1 MFSTPQDF
9 EVLSSRRELV
19 EKICE
24 DFKHG
29 TELGLQIVCANGEII
44 HAHQR
49 LEALLVKNFPEA
61 VAKPNNLKNSLD
73 FSNHS
78 KESISLLLKVIYYE
92 GVDSE
97 NACLND
103 RVKVIQLL
111 NSAASSC
118 PWHRLMMRDQASLI
132 SERLSS
138 MNKMER
144 AEIAIALFRC
154 KAHLEPDFI
163 PKCLAGLS
171 QNEFCSSALQLANS
185 QLLIASLVS
194 RGESTSECC
203 RKEELTECSKLIVQ
217 AYMANQNVQMSKAD
231 SAKICVKLLKHSIHC
246 HHQQCPDAGCKKM
259 KKVIIHFKACRSSQS
274 KTSCS
279 TCKKFIALCC
289 LAKKNINQLRQ
300 ASKCKP

>member
-1 MFSTPQDF
+1 MFCTPQDF
-9 EVLSSRRELV
+9 ELLLSRRELV
-19 EKICE
+19 EKICD
-24 DFKHG
+24 DFQHG
-29 TELGLQIVCANGEII
+29 TELGLQIVCANGEVI

-49 LEALLVKNFPEA
+49 LETLLVKNFAEA

-73 FSNHS
+73 FSNYS

-97 NACLND
+97 NATLND

-111 NSAASSC
+111 NSAAVSC

-144 AEIAIALFRC
+144 AEIAIALCRC
-154 KAHLEPDFI
+154 KSHLEPDFI

-185 QLLIASLVS
+185 ELLIASLLS

-203 RKEELTECSKLIVQ
+203 RKEELAECAKLIVQ
-217 AYMANQNVQMSKAD
+217 AYISNQSPQMTKAE
-231 SAKICVKLLKHSIHC
+231 SAKICVTLLKHSINC
-246 HHQQCPDAGCKKM
+246 HDQQCPDAGCKKM

-289 LAKKNINQLRQ
+289 LAKKNNNQLSQ
-300 ASKCKP
+300 ASKYKP